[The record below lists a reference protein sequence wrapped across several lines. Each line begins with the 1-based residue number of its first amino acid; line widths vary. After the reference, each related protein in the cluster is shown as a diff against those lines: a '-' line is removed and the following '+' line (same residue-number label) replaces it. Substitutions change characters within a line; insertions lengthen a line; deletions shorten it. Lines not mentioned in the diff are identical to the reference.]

1 MFKSDI
7 STWVCGI
14 IIALI
19 VIGLIMV
26 LMGKGST
33 RESFASK
40 SSSKP
45 KVSGTGG
52 APTCPE
58 GEYAFCT
65 AKSGSNTA
73 CGCLKNEGGF
83 DEKYA
88 FEGKIACGL
97 DGAYVCNYVK
107 RADGDV
113 KIGCGCLEMLDV
125 NDPRVILADKYI
137 K

>member
-14 IIALI
+14 IIASI

-26 LMGKGST
+26 LMGKGSAT

-40 SSSKP
+40 SASKASS
-45 KVSGTGG
+45 SGG
-52 APTCPE
+52 APTCGE

-73 CGCLKNEGGF
+73 CGCLKNQGGY

-113 KIGCGCLEMLDV
+113 KIGCGCLEMLEVD
-125 NDPRVILADKYI
+125 DPRVILSDKFI